1 MENAKDAVE
10 IKSFLLASHSKVNPL
25 ICPDRGSEH
34 VESILGLLQFLM
46 LDAADDS
53 LVLSYENAHGLA
65 ILLDTCQ
72 AALRIMRNDGEVDP
86 S

>member
-46 LDAADDS
+46 L
-53 LVLSYENAHGLA
+53 V
-65 ILLDTCQ
+65 
-72 AALRIMRNDGEVDP
+72 
-86 S
+86 